1 MLESLFAEKSGGKK
15 SLRKEI
21 DSKMLA
27 EIEEFHKISFN
38 WNYLLNFSGWLDEG
52 NVGRGLEKLRKMLKT
67 LREIWDSVLKT
78 PQHE

>member
-21 DSKMLA
+21 DSRMLN

-38 WNYLLNFSGWLDEG
+38 WNYLLNFSSTYHVIVSKRIQESFANILMQL
-52 NVGRGLEKLRKMLKT
+52 NVK
-67 LREIWDSVLKT
+67 
-78 PQHE
+78 

>member
-38 WNYLLNFSGWLDEG
+38 WNYLLNFSS
-52 NVGRGLEKLRKMLKT
+52 KLKILSFCYFIKVYKMST
-67 LREIWDSVLKT
+67 LLSIYELFIYK
-78 PQHE
+78 Q

>member
-38 WNYLLNFSGWLDEG
+38 WNYLLNFSSKFKIL
-52 NVGRGLEKLRKMLKT
+52 
-67 LREIWDSVLKT
+67 
-78 PQHE
+78 